1 MKSAIANT
9 NRIDQ
14 LADNAVSVR
23 EQLDQIGDAVL
34 LTEAD
39 VKRAEQNVELL
50 MQQQDRLNRIYE
62 ALNKLPSGVQGLYNK
77 PNPNGRRGYNA

>member
-9 NRIDQ
+9 NRIVQ

-39 VKRAEQNVELL
+39 VKRAEQNV
-50 MQQQDRLNRIYE
+50 
-62 ALNKLPSGVQGLYNK
+62 
-77 PNPNGRRGYNA
+77 